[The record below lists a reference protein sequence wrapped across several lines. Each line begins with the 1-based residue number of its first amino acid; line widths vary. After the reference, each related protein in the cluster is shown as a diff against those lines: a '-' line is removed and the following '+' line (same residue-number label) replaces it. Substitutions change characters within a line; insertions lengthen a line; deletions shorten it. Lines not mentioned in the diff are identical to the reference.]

1 MLYVHRSERADHLAE
16 ILASVVCDPLTD
28 PMTAEVVAVPT
39 RGVERWLSQRLS
51 HRLGCSSGREDG
63 VAANIEFPFPGT
75 LVGSAV
81 TTATGA
87 DPDLDPWV
95 PERAVWPLL
104 EVIDAHRGDED
115 LSPLQE
121 HLSSA
126 SPFREDGALARFAT
140 ARHLADLFDQ
150 YGVHRPAMVR
160 QWAGGGDD
168 AIEDLGRHRWQGHLW
183 QLLRERIASPS
194 PAERLDDAVNALAA
208 DPELL
213 ELPRRVSLFGLTRL
227 PPSYLAVLQAIARAR
242 DVHLFLLHPS
252 GALWDA
258 VAGTGDRGNPA
269 ELSRAADTTPALVDN
284 SLLRSWGRDGRE
296 MQLVLA
302 SHGAATGEY
311 RGAEVE
317 GSEPATLLQWV
328 QHDIRH
334 NLAVPPLGQTEGS
347 DPRRVLECG
356 DTSLRFHSCHGRFR
370 QVEVLHEALLHLLA
384 EDPTLEARDVIVMC
398 PDVEAFAPLI
408 EAIFGRSDAQA
419 TEDDAG
425 RQLRVKLADRSLR
438 QTNPLLGVTARLLE
452 LAGSR
457 LTASEVI
464 DLAGREP
471 VRRRFGFDDDDLAQ
485 IERWVADMGARWG
498 LDSEHRGNWKLAR
511 IHQNTWEFG
520 ADRLLLGVAMSEEGS
535 PLFGGTLPLDDVPGG
550 SVDLAGRF
558 AEFLSRLR
566 ICMRQLS
573 GRGRMADWCSHLA
586 DATESLACA
595 EPGEGWQLAQMRRL
609 LDDTASEAGERD
621 VPLTLPEVRALLA
634 NRLRGRPTRA
644 NFRTGDLTVCTLVPM
659 RSVPHRVVCL
669 LGLDDGVFPRHPEP
683 DGDDLIAADPRVGDR
698 DARSEDRQLLLDALL
713 AATDH
718 VVVTYGGRDERTNR
732 PRLPAVPIAEL
743 LDAVDRTVRPPEGF
757 TRVRDA
763 VVIEHPLQAFDPRN
777 FLRGELV
784 AGRAWGFGDLE
795 LSGARSWLHHGGE
808 RPPFL
813 DGPLPP
819 RESDVISLDALVRF
833 LKHPV
838 QSFLRERL
846 GVFVSGDFS
855 GPDEP
860 CDALPIELDGLEK
873 WAVGDRIL
881 RARLRGAP
889 LEDAVAA
896 ESARGTLPPAHLADA
911 VLGDITVTAEQLVDA
926 LEKLVPD
933 IADGGIGSFGSAEI
947 NLTLPGGGLLLGTIP
962 GVRGATLVNAVYSRL
977 APKHRLEAWV
987 KLLALSASRPEL
999 TPLAVTVARSPARN
1013 HPVTASVIGGLP
1025 AGEEELSTWALDQ
1038 LCRLI
1043 DLYHRGMSE
1052 PLPLYG
1058 ATSHAWA
1065 QEARSGGDAL
1075 QAAAKEWEADFYGGE
1090 STEECHLL
1098 VLGGNRSFDW
1108 VLGEPPAAGESGTGW
1123 DDRETSRFGRIA
1135 RRLWDPLLE
1144 HEKVVFP

>member
-16 ILASVVCDPLTD
+16 ILASVVGDPLAD
-28 PMTAEVVAVPT
+28 PMTPEVVAVPT

-51 HRLGCSSGREDG
+51 HRLGCSDGREDG

-81 TTATGA
+81 ATATGA
-87 DPDLDPWV
+87 DPALDPWV
-95 PERAVWPLL
+95 PERAVWPLA
-104 EVIDAHRGDED
+104 EIIDAHLGDEAII
-115 LSPLQE
+115 PLAA
-121 HLSSA
+121 HLASA
-126 SPFREDGALARFAT
+126 SPFREDGALARFAS

-150 YGVHRPAMVR
+150 YAVHRPEMVR
-160 QWAGGGDD
+160 RWADGGGDALD
-168 AIEDLGRHRWQGHLW
+168 GLGRHRWQGRLW
-183 QLLRERIASPS
+183 QLLRERIGSQS

-208 DPELL
+208 GPELL
-213 ELPRRVSLFGLTRL
+213 ELPGRVSLFGLTRL

-258 VAGTGDRGNPA
+258 VARAGHPSDPLDT
-269 ELSRAADTTPALVDN
+269 SRAADTTPALVDN

-302 SHGAATGEY
+302 SHGAASGEY
-311 RGAEVE
+311 RGADADES
-317 GSEPATLLQWV
+317 GPATLLQWV

-334 NLAVPPLGQTEGS
+334 NLAVPPLGQTESS
-347 DPRRVLECG
+347 DPRRVLERT

-370 QVEVLHEALLHLLA
+370 QVEVLHEAVLHLLA
-384 EDPTLEARDVIVMC
+384 DDPTLEARDVIVMC

-408 EAIFGRSDAQA
+408 EAVFARSE
-419 TEDDAG
+419 TENPGDDAG

-498 LDSEHRGNWKLAR
+498 LDSEHRGNWKLGR
-511 IHQNTWEFG
+511 IRQNTWEFG

-535 PLFGGTLPLDDVPGG
+535 PLFGGALPLDDVPGG

-573 GRGRMADWCSHLA
+573 GRESAAGWCGRLA
-586 DATESLACA
+586 DATESLSCA
-595 EPGEGWQLAQMRRL
+595 AAGEAWQLTQMRRL
-609 LDDTASEAGERD
+609 IDEAASEAGERE

-713 AATDH
+713 AATDR
-718 VVVTYGGRDERTNR
+718 VVVTYSGRDERTNR

-743 LDAVDRTVRPPEGF
+743 LDAVDRTVRPPDGF
-757 TRVRDA
+757 ARVRDA

-784 AGRAWGFGDLE
+784 PGKAWGFGELE

-813 DGPLPP
+813 EDPLPP
-819 RESDVISLDALVRF
+819 RDSDVVSLDALVRF

-855 GPDEP
+855 GSDEP
-860 CDALPIELDGLEK
+860 CDALPIELDGLAK

-881 RARLRGAP
+881 RARLRGAS
-889 LEDAVAA
+889 LDDAVAA
-896 ESARGTLPPAHLADA
+896 ERARGTLPPAHLADPA
-911 VLGDITVTAEQLVDA
+911 LRDITATAERLVDA
-926 LEKLVPD
+926 LEKLVPEV
-933 IADGGIGSFGSAEI
+933 ADGGIGSFGSAEI
-947 NLTLPGGGLLLGTIP
+947 NLALPGGGLLLGTVP

-999 TPLAVTVARSPARN
+999 TPLAVTVARSPAGN
-1013 HPVTASVIGGLP
+1013 HPVAASVIGGLP
-1025 AGEEELSTWALDQ
+1025 AGDDDRRAWALDQ

-1043 DLYHRGMSE
+1043 DLYHRGMSQ

-1058 ATSHAWA
+1058 ATSLAWA
-1065 QEARSGGDAL
+1065 QGTRTGGDAL
-1075 QAAAKEWEADFYGGE
+1075 KAAAKEWETDFYGGE

-1108 VLGEPPAAGESGTGW
+1108 ILGEPPAAGESGSGW

-1135 RRLWDPLLE
+1135 RRLWDPLLD
-1144 HEKVVFP
+1144 HEKMVFP